1 METLKSEN
9 KKRVLPSWMT
19 DPVNERKV
27 VSVKTAAKRKQTAA
41 VRVGAATRAPGT
53 ETVYCMNEAEM
64 VDTALGILIEGRKQ
78 EKPWEQPSLEAPDK
92 LQLSPPCSPHTSSL
106 ENSSEEEDS
115 RNSPALGLSPP
126 QGPEA
131 ADSPCSQSPE
141 EEKEEEDPLKY
152 VREIFFS

>member
-27 VSVKTAAKRKQTAA
+27 ISVKTTKRKQTAA
-41 VRVGAATRAPGT
+41 VRVGAATRASAT

-64 VDTALGILIEGRKQ
+64 VDVALGILIEGRKQ
-78 EKPWEQPSLEAPDK
+78 EKPWEQLSLEVPDK
-92 LQLSPPCSPHTSSL
+92 LQLSPPCSPHTSSP

-115 RNSPALGLSPP
+115 RNNSPALGLSPP

-131 ADSPCSQSPE
+131 ADSLCSRSPE
-141 EEKEEEDPLKY
+141 EEKEEEDELKY